1 MLPELRVAPSQ
12 IHGQGCYAVGA
23 IASGARLR
31 EYVGER
37 IPAAEAIRREADP
50 MRPAIFTL
58 WLDEEHAIDG
68 WVGGNES
75 IYLNHC
81 CEPNCDWDFED
92 ERAYI
97 VALRDI
103 APDEELTIDYA
114 YDATGPLERCGCG
127 AAGCR
132 GTLNALPE

>member
-12 IHGQGCYAVGA
+12 IHGHGCYAVGA
-23 IASGARLR
+23 IASGARVR
-31 EYVGER
+31 EYAGEP
-37 IPAAEAIRREADP
+37 IAAAEAIRREADP
-50 MRPAIFTL
+50 TRPAIFTL

-97 VALRDI
+97 IALRDI
-103 APDEELTIDYA
+103 APGEELTIDYA

-127 AAGCR
+127 AVGCR
-132 GTLNALPE
+132 GTLNAIDE